1 MSKYNLDTITKYDI
15 LNANFGLEREMLRVT
30 EDGELSKKPHPAA
43 FGNKSSNPYITTDF
57 SESQV
62 EIITPVLNSVEQ
74 VYDYAN
80 VLYDIVNNELKDEYL
95 WPQSMPCSI
104 KDEKDIP
111 VAVYDQINKESQEYR
126 ERLLTKYGAKKQL
139 ISGIHFNFSFKDET
153 LKKIYENSNTSEE
166 FYQFKNHIYLKITR
180 NFIRYNW
187 LLVYLLGGTA
197 TIHKSY
203 LTDCCK
209 DHLKELTND
218 SYFDKGVV
226 SIRNSEC
233 GYKNKVDL
241 YPNYNSVEE
250 YKNSI
255 DSFIKDKLISKPKE
269 LYSSVR
275 IKTLLSKESLE
286 PLITNGIDYLEFRSI
301 DINPFERA
309 GISLND
315 LRFINLFIVYLL
327 FKEETDYKEYQEE
340 ALENQHLIAKFG
352 QHNIKLKK
360 DGVEIDKKEYALSI
374 IYEMEQLNDRFNLGL
389 NESLNIAKDKI
400 NDSEKTN
407 AFILADMVSKNG
419 YINTH
424 MDLAKKYK
432 KQSFDCRYK
441 FQGYENM
448 ELSTQILMKEA
459 IKKGIKVNVVDSKDN
474 FIKLSKDDHIEYI
487 KQATKTSA
495 DNYVSVLVM
504 ENKLVT
510 KKVLAEHDIKVPNG
524 DEYDNLDV
532 AIFNINKYIDKPIVV
547 KPKSTNFGKGI
558 TIFKDGASYDDILK
572 AIKFAFEFDNLILI
586 EEFIKGKEYRF
597 LVIDDEVAAILH
609 RVPANVVG
617 NSKNTIKELV
627 EEKNKDSLRGV
638 GYKTPL
644 EKIKLDQS
652 VNLFLKQ
659 YNMDVN
665 SIPSEGQIIY
675 LRENS
680 NISTGGDSIDYT
692 DEIFDKFKKIAV
704 DAAKA
709 ANAKICGVDMMIE
722 DYKDPNSN
730 YAIIELNFNPA
741 IHIHSYPYIGT
752 ERNIAI
758 KILKLLKFV

>member
-1 MSKYNLDTITKYDI
+1 MSKYNLDTLTKYDL

-30 EDGELSKKPHPAA
+30 EDGELSKKPHPAT

-62 EIITPVLNSVEQ
+62 EVITPVLNSVEQ
-74 VYDYAN
+74 IYDYAN

-111 VAVYDQINKESQEYR
+111 VAVYDQINKEAQEYR
-126 ERLLTKYGAKKQL
+126 ERLVTKYGAKKQL
-139 ISGIHFNFSFKDET
+139 ISGIHFNFSFKDQT
-153 LKKIYENSNTSEE
+153 LKKIYENSNINEDFVE
-166 FYQFKNHIYLKITR
+166 FKNNIYLKITR

-197 TIHKSY
+197 AIHKSY
-203 LTDCCK
+203 LSSCCA

-218 SYFDKGVV
+218 GYTDAGVV

-250 YKNSI
+250 YKESI
-255 DSFIKDKLISKPKE
+255 DAFVKDKLISKPKE

-275 IKTLLSKESLE
+275 IKTLMSKESLE
-286 PLITNGIDYLEFRSI
+286 PLVTNGIDYLEFRSI
-301 DINPFERA
+301 DINPFDRA

-315 LRFINLFIVYLL
+315 LKFINLFIVYLL
-327 FKEETDYKEYQEE
+327 FKEEKDYQEYQEE
-340 ALENQHLIAKFG
+340 ALKNQHLIAKLG
-352 QHNIKLKK
+352 QHNIKLKRN
-360 DGVEIDKKEYALSI
+360 GIEIDKKDYALDI
-374 IYEMEQLNDRFNLGL
+374 VNEMKQLNDRLNLGI
-389 NESLNIAKDKI
+389 NECINIAKDKI
-400 NDSEKTN
+400 NNSEKTN
-407 AFILADMVSKNG
+407 AFLLASMVSEKG

-432 KQSFDCRYK
+432 TESYNCRYK

-448 ELSTQILMKEA
+448 ELSTQILMKES
-459 IKKGIKVNVVDSKDN
+459 IKNGIKVDVVDSKDN
-474 FIKLSKDDHIEYI
+474 FIKLSKGDHIEYV

-510 KKVLAEHDIKVPNG
+510 KKVLAEHGIKVPNG
-524 DEYDNLDV
+524 DEYDNLENAMD
-532 AIFNINKYIDKPIVV
+532 NINKYVNKPIVI

-558 TIFKDGASYDDILK
+558 TIFKDGSSYEDILK

-597 LVIDDEVAAILH
+597 LVIDDETVAILH

-627 EEKNKDSLRGV
+627 EEKNKDSLRGI

-659 YNMDVN
+659 YNMDEN
-665 SIPSEGQIIY
+665 SVPAEGQTVY

-692 DEIFDKFKKIAV
+692 DDIFDKYKNIAV

-709 ANAKICGVDMMIE
+709 VNAKICGVDMMLE
-722 DYKDPNSN
+722 NYKDPNSN

-752 ERNIAI
+752 ERNIAM

>member
-1 MSKYNLDTITKYDI
+1 MSKYNLDTLTKYDL

-30 EDGELSKKPHPAA
+30 EDGELSKKPHPAT

-62 EIITPVLNSVEQ
+62 EVITPVLNSVEQ
-74 VYDYAN
+74 IYDYAN

-111 VAVYDQINKESQEYR
+111 VAVYDQINKEAQEYR
-126 ERLLTKYGAKKQL
+126 ERLVTKYGAKKQL
-139 ISGIHFNFSFKDET
+139 ISGIHFNFSFKDQT
-153 LKKIYENSNTSEE
+153 LKKIYENSNINEDFVE
-166 FYQFKNHIYLKITR
+166 FKNNIYLKMTR

-197 TIHKSY
+197 AIHKSY
-203 LTDCCK
+203 LSSCCA

-218 SYFDKGVV
+218 GYTDAGVV

-250 YKNSI
+250 YKESI
-255 DSFIKDKLISKPKE
+255 DAFVKDKLISKPKE

-275 IKTLLSKESLE
+275 IKTLMSKESLE
-286 PLITNGIDYLEFRSI
+286 PLVTNGIDYLEFRSI
-301 DINPFERA
+301 DINPFDRA

-315 LRFINLFIVYLL
+315 LKFINLFIVYLL
-327 FKEETDYKEYQEE
+327 FKEEKDYQEYQEE
-340 ALENQHLIAKFG
+340 ALKNQHLIAKLG
-352 QHNIKLKK
+352 QHNIKLKRN
-360 DGVEIDKKEYALSI
+360 GIEIDKKDYALDI
-374 IYEMEQLNDRFNLGL
+374 VNEMKQLNDRLNLGL
-389 NESLNIAKDKI
+389 NQCINIAKDKI
-400 NDSEKTN
+400 NNSEKTN
-407 AFILADMVSKNG
+407 AFLLASMVSEKG

-432 KQSFDCRYK
+432 TESYNCRYK

-448 ELSTQILMKEA
+448 ELSTQILMKES
-459 IKKGIKVNVVDSKDN
+459 IKNGIKVDVVDSKDN
-474 FIKLSKDDHIEYI
+474 FIKLSNGDHIEYV

-510 KKVLAEHDIKVPNG
+510 KKVLAEHGIKVPNG
-524 DEYDNLDV
+524 DEYDNLENAMD
-532 AIFNINKYIDKPIVV
+532 NINKYVNKPIVI

-558 TIFKDGASYDDILK
+558 TIFKDGSSYDDILK

-597 LVIDDEVAAILH
+597 LVIDDETVAILH

-627 EEKNKDSLRGV
+627 EEKNKDSLRGI

-659 YNMDVN
+659 YNMDEN
-665 SIPSEGQIIY
+665 SVPAEGQTVY

-692 DEIFDKFKKIAV
+692 DDIFDKYKKIAV

-709 ANAKICGVDMMIE
+709 VNAKICGVDMMLE
-722 DYKDPNSN
+722 NYKDPNSN

-741 IHIHSYPYIGT
+741 IHIHSYPYVGT
-752 ERNIAI
+752 ERNIAM

>member
-1 MSKYNLDTITKYDI
+1 MSKYNLDTLTKYDL

-30 EDGELSKKPHPAA
+30 EDGELSKKPHPAT

-62 EIITPVLNSVEQ
+62 EVITPVLNSVEQ
-74 VYDYAN
+74 IYDYAN

-111 VAVYDQINKESQEYR
+111 VAVYDQINKEAQEYR
-126 ERLLTKYGAKKQL
+126 ERLVTKYGAKKQL
-139 ISGIHFNFSFKDET
+139 ISGIHFNFSFKDQT
-153 LKKIYENSNTSEE
+153 LKKIYENSNINEDFVE
-166 FYQFKNHIYLKITR
+166 FKNNIYLKITR

-197 TIHKSY
+197 AIHKSY
-203 LTDCCK
+203 LSSCCA

-218 SYFDKGVV
+218 GYTDAGVV

-250 YKNSI
+250 YKESI
-255 DSFIKDKLISKPKE
+255 DAFVKDKLISKPKE

-275 IKTLLSKESLE
+275 IKTLMSKESLE
-286 PLITNGIDYLEFRSI
+286 PLVTNGIDYLEFRSI
-301 DINPFERA
+301 DINPFDRA

-315 LRFINLFIVYLL
+315 LKFINLFIVYLL
-327 FKEETDYKEYQEE
+327 FKEEKDYQEYQEE
-340 ALENQHLIAKFG
+340 ALKNQHLIAKLG
-352 QHNIKLKK
+352 QHNIKLKRN
-360 DGVEIDKKEYALSI
+360 GIEIDKKDYALDI
-374 IYEMEQLNDRFNLGL
+374 VNEMKQLNDRLNLGI
-389 NESLNIAKDKI
+389 NECINIAKDKI
-400 NDSEKTN
+400 NNSEKTN
-407 AFILADMVSKNG
+407 AFLLASMVSEKG

-432 KQSFDCRYK
+432 TESYNCRYK

-448 ELSTQILMKEA
+448 ELSTQILMKES
-459 IKKGIKVNVVDSKDN
+459 IKNGIKVDVVDSKDN
-474 FIKLSKDDHIEYI
+474 FIKLSKGDHIEYV

-510 KKVLAEHDIKVPNG
+510 KKVLAEHGIKVPNG
-524 DEYDNLDV
+524 DEYDNLENAMD
-532 AIFNINKYIDKPIVV
+532 NINKYVNKPIVI

-558 TIFKDGASYDDILK
+558 TIFKDGSSYEDILK
-572 AIKFAFEFDNLILI
+572 AIKFAFEFDDLILI

-597 LVIDDEVAAILH
+597 LVIDDETVAILH

-627 EEKNKDSLRGV
+627 EEKNKDSLRGI

-659 YNMDVN
+659 YNMDEN
-665 SIPSEGQIIY
+665 SVPAEGQIVY

-692 DEIFDKFKKIAV
+692 DDIFDKYKKIAV

-709 ANAKICGVDMMIE
+709 VNAKICGVDMMLE
-722 DYKDPNSN
+722 NYKDPNSN

-741 IHIHSYPYIGT
+741 IHIHSYPYVGT
-752 ERNIAI
+752 ERNIAM

>member
-1 MSKYNLDTITKYDI
+1 MSKYNLDTLTKYDL

-30 EDGELSKKPHPAA
+30 EDGELSKKPHPAT

-62 EIITPVLNSVEQ
+62 EVITPVLNSVEQ
-74 VYDYAN
+74 IYDYAN

-111 VAVYDQINKESQEYR
+111 VAVYDQINKEAQEYR
-126 ERLLTKYGAKKQL
+126 ERLVTKYGAKKQL
-139 ISGIHFNFSFKDET
+139 ISGIHFNFSFKDQT
-153 LKKIYENSNTSEE
+153 LKKIYENSNINEDFVE
-166 FYQFKNHIYLKITR
+166 FKNNIYLKITR

-197 TIHKSY
+197 AIHKSY
-203 LTDCCK
+203 LSSCCA

-218 SYFDKGVV
+218 GYTDAGVV

-250 YKNSI
+250 YKESI
-255 DSFIKDKLISKPKE
+255 DAFVKDKLISKPKE

-275 IKTLLSKESLE
+275 IKTLMSKESLE
-286 PLITNGIDYLEFRSI
+286 PLVTNGIDYLEFRSI
-301 DINPFERA
+301 DINPFDRA

-315 LRFINLFIVYLL
+315 LKFINLFIVYLL
-327 FKEETDYKEYQEE
+327 FKEEKDYQEYQEE
-340 ALENQHLIAKFG
+340 ALKNQHLIAKLG
-352 QHNIKLKK
+352 QHNIKLKRN
-360 DGVEIDKKEYALSI
+360 GIEIDKKDYALDI
-374 IYEMEQLNDRFNLGL
+374 VNEMKQLNDILNLGL
-389 NESLNIAKDKI
+389 NECINIAKDRI
-400 NDSEKTN
+400 NNSEKTN
-407 AFILADMVSKNG
+407 AFLLASMVSEKG

-432 KQSFDCRYK
+432 TESYNCRYK

-448 ELSTQILMKEA
+448 ELSTQILMKES
-459 IKKGIKVNVVDSKDN
+459 IKNGIKVDVVDSKDN
-474 FIKLSKDDHIEYI
+474 FIKLSKGDHIEYV

-510 KKVLAEHDIKVPNG
+510 KKVLAEHGIKVPNG
-524 DEYDNLDV
+524 DEYDNLEN
-532 AIFNINKYIDKPIVV
+532 AMYNINKYVNKPIVI

-558 TIFKDGASYDDILK
+558 TIFKDGSSYEDILK

-597 LVIDDEVAAILH
+597 LVIDDETVAILH

-627 EEKNKDSLRGV
+627 EEKNKDSLRGI

-659 YNMDVN
+659 YNMDEN
-665 SIPSEGQIIY
+665 SVPAEGQTVY

-692 DEIFDKFKKIAV
+692 DDIFDKYKNIAV

-709 ANAKICGVDMMIE
+709 VNAKICGVDMMLE
-722 DYKDPNSN
+722 NYKDPNSN

-752 ERNIAI
+752 ERNIAM